1 MKTITIIKNLA
12 IAVCCLPA
20 FSQAVTYTWTSNSD
34 TDWNNTANWSGG
46 VAPTSLSGDTGWA
59 ATADSIVFSG
69 TVLPTTNIP
78 SYLSGFQDT
87 IPMTFNSGGSF
98 SLDFS
103 TNFNSSM
110 WANASRTQL
119 TVGDGS
125 TPFTLDINNMTY
137 YARNGVTSTYQVN
150 DGSTLNINGNLV
162 DYPDTDINKKGV
174 FNLDGGTLNVTGN
187 LNGRVNQADNNLF
200 INFDNNGGKTTAT
213 YGGAYANIADVNAD
227 LDTVFTS
234 SNGLVTTDS
243 GGSTFSVYGAGSDN
257 KVTFSGDQ
265 TYTGA
270 TNIHSGTLVFGGDYK
285 STLVNIAAGA
295 EVELNGAH
303 DYLTSGTSTTFE
315 GAGTL
320 SKTGAGTVQWKQ
332 GSATFAMDSGSLIDV
347 REGTMIGGSFNNEVW
362 TDNKSDLNVETGA
375 TFNGFEA
382 AVRVDALTGGGSI
395 VSGFDPIPGV
405 VFTFGVDNGS
415 GTFTGTL
422 GNNSA
427 NTSWDGSYIK
437 EGTGTQVLAGDN
449 TYTGTTT
456 VNGGTLSLAS
466 GSSHSGTGAYTVNSG
481 ILEIAT
487 GVDLSGHA
495 MTINSGGVISPGN
508 SPGTAATGSQT
519 WNDGGS
525 YLWEINA
532 SSDAGGTIGTDPGWD
547 WLDITG
553 TLDLTNLTAGGF
565 TIDIDSLTSGNI
577 AGDAVGFDTW
587 TKGSPG
593 DVDYSFT
600 IATASSGITGF
611 DADNF
616 TLDSSGFSNAPS
628 WDWQIVLSG
637 SDLVLEAYAV
647 PEPSSTALLGLGGLA
662 LMLRR
667 KRS

>member
-1 MKTITIIKNLA
+1 MSSVIT
-12 IAVCCLPA
+12 
-20 FSQAVTYTWTSNSD
+20 SQATTYTWISNSD

-46 VAPTSLSGDTGWA
+46 VAPTSLSGDTAFA
-59 ATADSIVFSG
+59 ATSDSIVFSG

-125 TPFTLDINNMTY
+125 TPFTLDINNMTH

-150 DGSTLNINGNLV
+150 DGSTLNINGNLA
-162 DYPDTDINKKGV
+162 DYPDADINKKGV

-200 INFDNNGGKTTAT
+200 INFQNNGGKTTAA
-213 YGGAYANIADVNAD
+213 YGGAYANIAAVNTD

-270 TNIHSGTLVFGGDYK
+270 TNTHSGTLVFGGDYK
-285 STLVNIAAGA
+285 SSLVDIAAGA

-303 DYLTSGTSTTFE
+303 EYLTTGTSTTFE

-320 SKTGAGTVQWKQ
+320 SKTGAGTVVWKQ

-347 REGTMIGGSFNNEVW
+347 REGTFTGGSFNNEVW

-427 NTSWDGSYIK
+427 DPSWDGSYIK
-437 EGTGTQVLAGDN
+437 EGTGTQVLAGAN

-495 MTINSGGVISPGN
+495 MTIAGVISPGN
-508 SPGTAATGSQT
+508 SPGTAATGAQT
-519 WNDGGS
+519 WLDGGS
-525 YLWEINA
+525 YLWEIND
-532 SSDAGGTIGTDPGWD
+532 SGGTQGADSGWD

-553 TLDLTNLTAGGF
+553 ALDLTNLTAGGF
-565 TIDIDSLTSGNI
+565 TIDIDSLTLGNV
-577 AGDAVGFDTW
+577 AGDADGFDSYI
-587 TKGSPG
+587 KF
-593 DVDYSFT
+593 DDIADYSFT

-611 DADNF
+611 DDSLF
-616 TLDSSGFSNAPS
+616 TLDYSGFSNAPG
-628 WDWQIVLSG
+628 WDWAIVESG
-637 SDLVLEAYAV
+637 NSLVLQAFAV

-662 LMLRR
+662 LALRR